1 MAPRMGFPGVSGG
14 KESACNARDLG
25 SIPWWGSSPGEG
37 NGYPLQYSCQE
48 NSMDREWDREE
59 SDMTERLT
67 LSECGWTEMRNALH
81 LRVMS
86 SPPLPVLG
94 QSRGLGSW
102 EGCIFCT
109 LFEKA
114 SCVHD

>member
-1 MAPRMGFPGVSGG
+1 MGFPGVADG
-14 KESACNARDLG
+14 KESACNVGDLG
-25 SIPWWGSSPGEG
+25 SIPRWGSSPGEG
-37 NGYPLQYSCQE
+37 NGYPFQYSCWE
-48 NSMDREWDREE
+48 NSMDRGWDREE

-67 LSECGWTEMRNALH
+67 LSECGWTEMQNAPH

-94 QSRGLGSW
+94 QSWGLGSW